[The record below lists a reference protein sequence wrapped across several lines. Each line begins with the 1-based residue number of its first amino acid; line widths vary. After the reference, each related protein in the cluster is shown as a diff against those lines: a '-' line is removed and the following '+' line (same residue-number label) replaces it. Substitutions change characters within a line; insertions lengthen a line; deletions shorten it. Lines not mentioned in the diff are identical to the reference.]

1 MKLKNAL
8 AFLLIISS
16 VNWAKGQ
23 LSNVQGLDNVVVRTK
38 KYEDIK
44 GTAYLYPMWNAGT
57 LTDKS
62 GKVYSNLLLKYDT
75 YKDQV
80 EMNQDGQVFEIS
92 TVLYPKFTLSF
103 VQPTTNNVIKH
114 VFSAAYAV
122 DGFPKMSYFE
132 LLFEGRLTLI
142 KKYKTSFVEENVSG
156 YGTGGVQKS
165 FQSKTIYFVVED
177 GVTKEIK
184 SNKKSVLEVF
194 PEQSSVIETFLK
206 EKKMKIKSETD
217 LVQIIQFL
225 EEN

>member
-8 AFLLIISS
+8 AFLLVISS
-16 VNWAKGQ
+16 VTWTKGQ
-23 LSNVQGLDNVVVRTK
+23 LNNVQGLDNVLVRTK

-44 GTAYLYPMWNAGT
+44 GSAYLYPMWNSGT

-62 GKVYSNLLLKYDT
+62 GKVYSNLLLKYDS

-92 TVLYPKFTLSF
+92 AALYPKFTLSF
-103 VQPTTNNVIKH
+103 VQPTTNNVLKH
-114 VFSAAYAV
+114 VFSAAYTV

-156 YGTGGVQKS
+156 YGTGGAQKS
-165 FQSKTIYFVVED
+165 FQSKTFYFVIED
-177 GVTKEIK
+177 GVAKDIK
-184 SNKKSVLEVF
+184 PNKKSVLGVF
-194 PEQSSVIETFLK
+194 PEQSSIVETFLK

-217 LVQIIQFL
+217 LIEIIKFL